1 MVMGGDSCS
10 KGHEFESQCRIL
22 NGHFTHLF
30 VVKIVI
36 KMKKRPG
43 LAHSLKKEIKFGAK
57 LCCESGRT
65 VESNQCDAAYRC

>member
-30 VVKIVI
+30 AVKIVI

-43 LAHSLKKEIKFGAK
+43 LAHF
-57 LCCESGRT
+57 
-65 VESNQCDAAYRC
+65 